1 MAGIA
6 FHGRGYVQLPKKPE
20 HVGDIWL
27 TFNANLR
34 FTAKAAQH
42 EGFCLRLSADWTPV
56 REGPPEIGIQL
67 TTEQWLDLIAE
78 MQRELRQSEDLREQ
92 SDRHRRS
99 KAD

>member
-6 FHGRGYVQLPKKPE
+6 FRGTGYVQLPGKPE

-34 FTAKAAQH
+34 LSAKGARH
-42 EGFCLRLSADWTPV
+42 EGFCLRLSAEWTPV

-78 MQRELRQSEDLREQ
+78 MQRKLRQSENLRKQ
-92 SDRHRRS
+92 SDRRGKTR
-99 KAD
+99 

>member
-6 FHGRGYVQLPKKPE
+6 FRRRGYVQLPKKPE

-27 TFNANLR
+27 TFNANLH
-34 FTAKAAQH
+34 FSAKAARH
-42 EGFCLRLSADWTPV
+42 EGFCLRLSAEWTPV

-78 MQRELRQSEDLREQ
+78 MQRELKQSQRLRNEA
-92 SDRHRRS
+92 DKRRT
-99 KAD
+99 KQ